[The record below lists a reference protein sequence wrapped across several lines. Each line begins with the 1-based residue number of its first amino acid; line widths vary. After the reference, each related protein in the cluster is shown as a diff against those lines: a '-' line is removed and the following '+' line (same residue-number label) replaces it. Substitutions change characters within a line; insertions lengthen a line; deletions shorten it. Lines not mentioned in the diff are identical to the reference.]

1 MKYAIVTT
9 DKADADLR
17 RIYEYIAFNLL
28 VPEVAAGQLERIETA
43 IMNLEEMP
51 NRFRV
56 YEEEPWHSRGLRWM
70 PVDNFIVFYIPR
82 DEDKTVTGIRVLYGE
97 SNTNEQLIDYDKE
110 LATTKLMN
118 KLCDGRKSGDEKG
131 WLLHE
136 DVRAYFKERTNE

>member
-51 NRFRV
+51 NRM
-56 YEEEPWHSRGLRWM
+56 LRE
-70 PVDNFIVFYIPR
+70 N
-82 DEDKTVTGIRVLYGE
+82 
-97 SNTNEQLIDYDKE
+97 
-110 LATTKLMN
+110 
-118 KLCDGRKSGDEKG
+118 
-131 WLLHE
+131 
-136 DVRAYFKERTNE
+136 